1 MCCSMISIFSTC
13 PHYPETTHYF
23 QTSANKIHTKKI
35 CEFCAKDFNY
45 LARDPFLI
53 IMRVENFKEHWNQI
67 SLSSERSFHGFDTLY
82 TGCLKCFKLENIAN
96 LL

>member
-1 MCCSMISIFSTC
+1 
-13 PHYPETTHYF
+13 
-23 QTSANKIHTKKI
+23 
-35 CEFCAKDFNY
+35 
-45 LARDPFLI
+45 
-53 IMRVENFKEHWNQI
+53 MRVENFKEHWNQI